1 MDKENNEE
9 INEQANET
17 AEQPQNK
24 GFEVNL
30 DAFSGPLDLLCH
42 LVDLRQMDPL
52 KLNLTELVAQYVEFL
67 MKTERTSLNEIA
79 EFFTFAS
86 RLLLRKV
93 HSLLPGQQ
101 REEESADDYEDL
113 QEDDEL
119 TEEQLREM
127 LENFRP
133 YRAAAARFA
142 SMQRERE
149 NYFVRIVDEDNTP
162 FYDLGDLYGLAARWW
177 SLLQE
182 YEERHSGGSEE
193 EMFYDDIPDAVPDE
207 NAVDDRME
215 ELKQTLVKGENI
227 KLRTLFRE
235 HSKLSLIV
243 TLLALLEMSRLGM
256 VHIIQNDTFGDVE
269 IVAA

>member
-1 MDKENNEE
+1 MSEE
-9 INEQANET
+9 IIEENENIEET
-17 AEQPQNK
+17 KADADK
-24 GFEVNL
+24 GFEVKL
-30 DAFSGPLDLLCH
+30 SEFSGPLDLLCH

-52 KLNLTELVAQYVEFL
+52 KLNLTELVSQYVDFL
-67 MKTERTSLNEIA
+67 LKTERTSLNEVA
-79 EFFTFAS
+79 EFFAFAS

-93 HSLLPGQQ
+93 HSLFPGQSQ
-101 REEESADDYEDL
+101 QEQTDDSEEQY
-113 QEDDEL
+113 DDEL
-119 TEEQLREM
+119 TEEQLQEM

-133 YRAAAARFA
+133 YRMAAARLA
-142 SMQRERE
+142 ALQMERE
-149 NYFVRIVDEDNTP
+149 NYFVRIVDEDSTP
-162 FYDLGDLYGLAARWW
+162 FYDLGDLYGLATRWW

-182 YEERHSGGSEE
+182 YKERHSDSADEE
-193 EMFYDDIPDAVPDE
+193 SFFDDIPDAIPDE

-215 ELKQTLVKGENI
+215 ELKAMLVAGERI
-227 KLRTLFRE
+227 KLRTLYKE

>member
-1 MDKENNEE
+1 MDKEKLNETEE
-9 INEQANET
+9 ITKDE
-17 AEQPQNK
+17 PQKKN

-52 KLNLTELVAQYVEFL
+52 KLNLTELVSQYVQFL

-79 EFFTFAS
+79 EFFGFAS

-93 HSLLPGQQ
+93 HSLLPGE
-101 REEESADDYEDL
+101 REENEADDYEDV
-113 QEDDEL
+113 EEPEEL
-119 TEEQLREM
+119 TEEELREL

-133 YRAAAARFA
+133 YRAAAARLA
-142 SMQRERE
+142 SLQMERE
-149 NYFVRIVDEDNTP
+149 NYFVRIVDEDSTP
-162 FYDLGDLYGLAARWW
+162 FYDLGDLYGLASRWW
-177 SLLQE
+177 GLLQE
-182 YEERHSGGSEE
+182 YGERHGGGCEE
-193 EMFYDDIPDAVPDE
+193 DDFYDDIPDAVPDE

-215 ELKQTLVKGENI
+215 ELKQTLTKGESI
-227 KLRTLFRE
+227 KLRTLYKE

-269 IVAA
+269 IVAN